1 LRNSNIVLHEFLTKI
16 YKNGTL
22 PDMLFLGVT
31 VMNALENLKAKL
43 KPGQVYRRADLEKL
57 SRSVDRDVARLVDEG
72 ALLKV
77 GSGLYQSPRLSRFG
91 VLPASTD
98 KLLTSFLKDDDY
110 LVTSPNDY
118 NSLGL
123 GTTQLYNYQIVY
135 NHKRHGRFELGG
147 QLFEFHRKPRFPKK
161 ASPEF
166 LLVDLLN
173 NLGQLAEDRDAVLA
187 RARDKALEMD
197 VKRLRSAVK
206 NFAKVAT
213 RKLLEEAL
221 ANAN

>member
-1 LRNSNIVLHEFLTKI
+1 
-16 YKNGTL
+16 
-22 PDMLFLGVT
+22 
-31 VMNALENLKAKL
+31 MNALENVKTKL
-43 KPGQVYRRADLEKL
+43 KPGLVYRRSDLEKM
-57 SRSVDRDVARLVDEG
+57 SRSVDRDVAGLVSEG
-72 ALLKV
+72 TLVKV
-77 GSGLYQSPRLSRFG
+77 GSGLYQCPQHSRFG

-118 NSLGL
+118 NALGL

-161 ASPEF
+161 ATTEF
-166 LLVDLLN
+166 LLVDLVN
-173 NLGQLAEDRDAVLA
+173 NLNQLAEDRNAVLA
-187 RARDKALEMD
+187 RVRAKVPEMD
-197 VKRLRSAVK
+197 AKRLKTAVHS
-206 NFAKVAT
+206 FAKVAT
-213 RKLLEEAL
+213 RKLFEEAL

>member
-1 LRNSNIVLHEFLTKI
+1 
-16 YKNGTL
+16 
-22 PDMLFLGVT
+22 
-31 VMNALENLKAKL
+31 MNALENVKTKL
-43 KPGQVYRRADLEKL
+43 KPGQVYRRSDLEKM
-57 SRSVDRDVARLVDEG
+57 SRSVDRDVAGLVSEG
-72 ALLKV
+72 SLVKV
-77 GSGLYQSPRLSRFG
+77 GSGLYQCPQHSRFG

-118 NSLGL
+118 NALGL

-161 ASPEF
+161 VTAEF

-173 NLGQLAEDRDAVLA
+173 NLKQLAEDRGAVLA
-187 RARDKALEMD
+187 RVRAKVPEMD
-197 VKRLRSAVK
+197 AKRLSAAAK
-206 NFAKVAT
+206 SFAKVAT
-213 RKLLEEAL
+213 RKFVEEAL
-221 ANAN
+221 ASVH

>member
-1 LRNSNIVLHEFLTKI
+1 MSCLIIFLHEFLTK
-16 YKNGTL
+16 
-22 PDMLFLGVT
+22 
-31 VMNALENLKAKL
+31 KL

-57 SRSVDRDVARLVDEG
+57 SRSVDRDVAGLVHEG
-72 ALLKV
+72 ALVKI
-77 GSGLYQSPRLSRFG
+77 GSGLYQCPQRSRFG

-123 GTTQLYNYQIVY
+123 GTTQLYNYQIAY

-161 ASPEF
+161 SLP
-166 LLVDLLN
+166 N
-173 NLGQLAEDRDAVLA
+173 
-187 RARDKALEMD
+187 
-197 VKRLRSAVK
+197 SCWWIC
-206 NFAKVAT
+206 
-213 RKLLEEAL
+213 
-221 ANAN
+221 

>member
-1 LRNSNIVLHEFLTKI
+1 
-16 YKNGTL
+16 
-22 PDMLFLGVT
+22 
-31 VMNALENLKAKL
+31 MNALENVKTKL
-43 KPGQVYRRADLEKL
+43 KPGQVYRRSDLEKM
-57 SRSVDRDVARLVDEG
+57 SRSVDRDVAGLVSEG
-72 ALLKV
+72 TLVKV
-77 GSGLYQSPRLSRFG
+77 GSGLYQCPQHSRFG

-118 NSLGL
+118 NALGL

-161 ASPEF
+161 ATTEF
-166 LLVDLLN
+166 LLVDLVN
-173 NLGQLAEDRDAVLA
+173 NLNQLAEDRDAVLA
-187 RARDKALEMD
+187 RVRAKVSEMD
-197 VKRLRSAVK
+197 TKRLKTAVHS
-206 NFAKVAT
+206 FAKVAT
-213 RKLLEEAL
+213 RKLFEEAL

>member
-1 LRNSNIVLHEFLTKI
+1 
-16 YKNGTL
+16 
-22 PDMLFLGVT
+22 
-31 VMNALENLKAKL
+31 MNALENVKSKL
-43 KPGQVYRRADLEKL
+43 KPGQVYRRSDLEKM
-57 SRSVDRDVARLVDEG
+57 SRSVDRDVAGLVSEG
-72 ALLKV
+72 TLVKV
-77 GSGLYQSPRLSRFG
+77 GSGLYQCPQHSRFG

-118 NSLGL
+118 NALGL

-161 ASPEF
+161 ATAEF

-173 NLGQLAEDRDAVLA
+173 NLNQLAEDRDAVLA
-187 RARDKALEMD
+187 RVRAKVLDMD
-197 VKRLRSAVK
+197 AKRLSAAAK

-213 RKLLEEAL
+213 RKFIEEAL
-221 ANAN
+221 ASAH

>member
-1 LRNSNIVLHEFLTKI
+1 
-16 YKNGTL
+16 
-22 PDMLFLGVT
+22 
-31 VMNALENLKAKL
+31 MNALENVKKKL

-57 SRSVDRDVARLVDEG
+57 SRSVDRDVAGLVSEG
-72 ALLKV
+72 TLVKV
-77 GSGLYQSPRLSRFG
+77 GSGLYQCPQRSRFG

-118 NSLGL
+118 NALGL

-161 ASPEF
+161 ATTEF
-166 LLVDLLN
+166 LLVDLVN
-173 NLGQLAEDRDAVLA
+173 NLNQLAEDRNAVLA
-187 RARDKALEMD
+187 RVRAKVPEMD
-197 VKRLRSAVK
+197 AKRLKTAVHS
-206 NFAKVAT
+206 FAKVAT
-213 RKLLEEAL
+213 RKLFEEAL
-221 ANAN
+221 ANAK